1 MIGRFTA
8 LLVAALAVVGLSTT
22 APAQAGWNAAGAGT
36 GKQAAMTMPTG
47 TAPTVTMTTA
57 VVGLGLVRTYTVTWP
72 KTELHAGMPVT
83 AYRVTRTSTLGVPLL
98 SGGTCSGVTVL
109 GLGFPTYVPADVAA
123 VAHSCTDTSAV
134 DLGVVRYAITPV
146 FGNWVGTTS
155 VWSAPLG

>member
-8 LLVAALAVVGLSTT
+8 LLVAAVAVVGLSGTT
-22 APAQAGWNAAGAGT
+22 PAQAAWGTAGVGAGR
-36 GKQAAMTMPTG
+36 QAAMTMPTG
-47 TAPTVTMTTA
+47 SAPTVTMTTA

-72 KTELHAGMPVT
+72 RTELHAGMPVT
-83 AYRVTRTSTLGVPLL
+83 AYRVTRTSTLGVAVL

-123 VAHSCTDTSAV
+123 LTHSCTDTSAV

-146 FGNWVGTTS
+146 YGNWVGTPS
-155 VWSAPLG
+155 VWSAPVS